1 MQSILKSV
9 TPVLTASGTQR
20 SWESKNFPGINY
32 DFTVTMEN
40 GDVGTVSSKKQEGN
54 FIVGKE
60 YTYEKESDSQ
70 GRVKFKNFRL
80 FDNILSQFN
89 KGNGQKGPQF
99 WDQPEVVHVT
109 TKNISLEIAND
120 FLSKLP
126 PSLMTSLKADTIMSI
141 ADNVYQWC
149 YHGTEEKPEVPNWG
163 KKIIERR
170 HALQRSIEQISVLNK
185 DISDANDV
193 FLEALDRAEHIFS
206 WLNTTH
212 QIHLTQKSPA
222 VAQ

>member
-1 MQSILKSV
+1 MQSILKSAV
-9 TPVLTASGTQR
+9 PVLAPGGTHR

-54 FIVGKE
+54 FTIGKE
-60 YTYEKESDSQ
+60 YTYDKESDNQ
-70 GRVKFKNFRL
+70 GRVKLKIFKLLDSAMNSFY
-80 FDNILSQFN
+80 

-126 PSLMTSLKADTIMSI
+126 TSLLTTLKAETITSI

-149 YHGTEEKPEVPNWG
+149 YNGTEEKPEVPNWG

-170 HALQRSIEQISVLNK
+170 HSLQRSIEQIGVLNK
-185 DISDANDV
+185 EISDANDV

-212 QIHLTQKSPA
+212 EIHLTQKSP
-222 VAQ
+222 VVVQ